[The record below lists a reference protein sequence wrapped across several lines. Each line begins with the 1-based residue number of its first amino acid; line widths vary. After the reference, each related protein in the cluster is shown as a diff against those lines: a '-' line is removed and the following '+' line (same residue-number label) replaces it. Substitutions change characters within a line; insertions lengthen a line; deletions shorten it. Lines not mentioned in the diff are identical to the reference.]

1 MGEIRP
7 RRGYRGSRR
16 ASNASSSRFIAI
28 LTSAAVGAG
37 VVALGVA
44 AALPDQGGD
53 LTFAATAQYD
63 NIAARTATADRA
75 SRDGGANPM
84 STLNQPAPELWVLP
98 IHQYRVTSPFG
109 RRWGLLHAG
118 VDLGAPEGT
127 PFYAAAPG
135 RVILA
140 RWNGGYGNNVMI
152 DHGGG
157 IVTVYGHSSKLLVK
171 EGQMV
176 QAGDT
181 IALVGDTGH
190 SFGSHLHFEVRE
202 NGQPVEP
209 VRFMRTHGVDIAR
222 HRDSIYAPCVPNLLD
237 RRVAQ
242 HEPHHLIAEVD
253 LGLGARAVPLHRQ
266 HPAEPVALV
275 VDPVADGHA
284 GRLHLEL
291 ARGRQ
296 L

>member
-1 MGEIRP
+1 MSEIP
-7 RRGYRGSRR
+7 SRRGYRGSRR
-16 ASNASSSRFIAI
+16 ATNSSSSRFIAI

-75 SRDGGANPM
+75 ARSGAHSM

-98 IHQYRVTSPFG
+98 IHQYSVTSPFG

-118 VDLGAPEGT
+118 VDLGAPLGT
-127 PFYAAAPG
+127 PFYAVAPG

-171 EGQMV
+171 EGQLV
-176 QAGDT
+176 QAGDK

-202 NGQPVEP
+202 NGTPVEP
-209 VRFMRTHGVDIAR
+209 VGFMRAHGVDIAR
-222 HRDSIYAPCVPNLLD
+222 HQDSIYS
-237 RRVAQ
+237 
-242 HEPHHLIAEVD
+242 
-253 LGLGARAVPLHRQ
+253 
-266 HPAEPVALV
+266 
-275 VDPVADGHA
+275 
-284 GRLHLEL
+284 
-291 ARGRQ
+291 
-296 L
+296 

>member
-1 MGEIRP
+1 VDGVRS
-7 RRGYRGSRR
+7 RRRYRGCRR
-16 ASNASSSRFIAI
+16 APNGSSNRFIAV
-28 LTSAAVGAG
+28 LTSAAVAAG

-44 AALPDQGGD
+44 AALPDQGTD
-53 LTFAATAQYD
+53 VPFEASAQYD
-63 NIAARTATADRA
+63 DIAGRATVDRA
-75 SRDGGANPM
+75 NRAGHAGPAAHTM

-98 IHQYRVTSPFG
+98 IHQYQVTSYFG

-118 VDLGAPEGT
+118 VDLGAPTGT

-135 RVILA
+135 RVIVA

-157 IVTVYGHSSKLLVK
+157 IITVYGHSSKLLVK

-176 QAGDT
+176 QAGDK

-209 VRFMRTHGVDIAR
+209 LRFMRAHGVDIQR
-222 HRDSIYAPCVPNLLD
+222 HTESVYA
-237 RRVAQ
+237 
-242 HEPHHLIAEVD
+242 
-253 LGLGARAVPLHRQ
+253 
-266 HPAEPVALV
+266 
-275 VDPVADGHA
+275 
-284 GRLHLEL
+284 
-291 ARGRQ
+291 
-296 L
+296 

>member
-1 MGEIRP
+1 MSEIP
-7 RRGYRGSRR
+7 SRRGYRGCRR
-16 ASNASSSRFIAI
+16 ATNRSTSRFIAV

-37 VVALGVA
+37 VIAVGVA

-53 LTFAATAQYD
+53 LTFAPTAQYD
-63 NIAARTATADRA
+63 DVSARAATAGRA
-75 SRDGGANPM
+75 TRGGGAHLM

-171 EGQMV
+171 EGQLV
-176 QAGDT
+176 QAGDQ

-190 SFGSHLHFEVRE
+190 SFGSHLHFEVRQ
-202 NGQPVEP
+202 NGTPVEP
-209 VRFMRTHGVDIAR
+209 TGFMRAHGVDIVR
-222 HRDSIYAPCVPNLLD
+222 HTDSIY
-237 RRVAQ
+237 
-242 HEPHHLIAEVD
+242 H
-253 LGLGARAVPLHRQ
+253 
-266 HPAEPVALV
+266 
-275 VDPVADGHA
+275 
-284 GRLHLEL
+284 
-291 ARGRQ
+291 
-296 L
+296 

>member
-1 MGEIRP
+1 VGEIRP
-7 RRGYRGSRR
+7 RRGYRGCRR
-16 ASNASSSRFIAI
+16 ATNRSSSRFIAV

-53 LTFAATAQYD
+53 LTFAPTAQYD
-63 NIAARTATADRA
+63 DVSARAATAGRA
-75 SRDGGANPM
+75 TRGGGAHLM

-98 IHQYRVTSPFG
+98 IHQYHVTSPFG

-118 VDLGAPEGT
+118 VDLGAPIGT

-135 RVILA
+135 RVIVA

-157 IVTVYGHSSKLLVK
+157 IVTVYGHASKLLVK

-176 QAGDT
+176 QAGDK

-190 SFGSHLHFEVRE
+190 SFGSHLHFEVRV
-202 NGQPVEP
+202 NGNPVEP
-209 VRFMRTHGVDIAR
+209 LRFMRAHRVDIAR
-222 HRDSIYAPCVPNLLD
+222 HQDSMYS
-237 RRVAQ
+237 
-242 HEPHHLIAEVD
+242 
-253 LGLGARAVPLHRQ
+253 
-266 HPAEPVALV
+266 
-275 VDPVADGHA
+275 
-284 GRLHLEL
+284 
-291 ARGRQ
+291 
-296 L
+296 

>member
-1 MGEIRP
+1 VGEIP
-7 RRGYRGSRR
+7 SRRGYRGSRR
-16 ASNASSSRFIAI
+16 ATDRAIKSSSSRFIAI

-53 LTFAATAQYD
+53 LTLAATAQYD
-63 NIAARTATADRA
+63 DIAARTPAVDRA
-75 SRDGGANPM
+75 ARSGAHTM

-171 EGQMV
+171 EGQLV
-176 QAGDT
+176 QAGDQ

-202 NGQPVEP
+202 NGTPVEP
-209 VRFMRTHGVDIAR
+209 TGFMRAHGVDIVR
-222 HRDSIYAPCVPNLLD
+222 HTDSIY
-237 RRVAQ
+237 
-242 HEPHHLIAEVD
+242 H
-253 LGLGARAVPLHRQ
+253 
-266 HPAEPVALV
+266 
-275 VDPVADGHA
+275 
-284 GRLHLEL
+284 
-291 ARGRQ
+291 
-296 L
+296 

>member
-1 MGEIRP
+1 
-7 RRGYRGSRR
+7 
-16 ASNASSSRFIAI
+16 
-28 LTSAAVGAG
+28 L
-37 VVALGVA
+37 
-44 AALPDQGGD
+44 
-53 LTFAATAQYD
+53 AATAQYD
-63 NIAARTATADRA
+63 DIAARTPAAVRA
-75 SRDGGANPM
+75 ARSGAHTM

-118 VDLGAPEGT
+118 VDLGAAEGT

-171 EGQMV
+171 EGQLV
-176 QAGDT
+176 QAGDP

-202 NGQPVEP
+202 NGTPVEP
-209 VRFMRTHGVDIAR
+209 TGFMRAHGVDIVR
-222 HRDSIYAPCVPNLLD
+222 HTDSIY
-237 RRVAQ
+237 
-242 HEPHHLIAEVD
+242 H
-253 LGLGARAVPLHRQ
+253 
-266 HPAEPVALV
+266 
-275 VDPVADGHA
+275 
-284 GRLHLEL
+284 
-291 ARGRQ
+291 
-296 L
+296 